1 VEEASLISVRLD
13 VPFISQYDAWGSGNN
28 NCGPAGIAMLL
39 AARGVIP
46 ATYDAMLECADRA
59 RDGVSNDVGMTGG
72 YTTFQELASVA
83 ASYGCPSTMLYSW
96 DAVKASLDAGEGV
109 ILLVDNTV
117 LTPRE
122 YPISPAF
129 NASHFITLTGYDTPR
144 GMAPTND
151 PLAIDYNPGEYA
163 YWSVQAGATNV
174 GGVQGLALVPLEPQD
189 SIPMDTTAE
198 EREAMRPYFESLGT
212 PVNLDTQIMKRACLA
227 FKRGESRGPAV
238 SDEYPAQAPDGAA
251 VTRQKFSAAVGEAK
265 PLPDG
270 TWQVGWVEVTLYP
283 EALQ

>member
-1 VEEASLISVRLD
+1 MSVRLA
-13 VPFISQYDAWGSGNN
+13 VPFITQYDAWGSGNN

-46 ATYDAMLECADRA
+46 PTYEAMLECADRA

-72 YTTFQELASVA
+72 YTTFQELANVA
-83 ASYGCPSTMLYSW
+83 ASYGCATTMLYAW

-129 NASHFITLTGYDTPR
+129 NANHFITVTGYLTESS
-144 GMAPTND
+144 MAPTND
-151 PLAIDYNPGEYA
+151 PLAVDYNPGEYA

-174 GGVQGLALVPLEPQD
+174 GGVQGLALVPLEPED
-189 SIPMDTTAE
+189 SIPMDVTE
-198 EREAMRPYFESLGT
+198 EEQEAMRPYFESLGT
-212 PVNLDTQIMKRACLA
+212 PVNMDTQIMKRACLA

-238 SDEYPAQAPDGAA
+238 SDEYPAVAPDGAA
-251 VTRQKFSAAVGEAK
+251 VTRQRFSAAVGEAK
-265 PLPDG
+265 ALPDG
-270 TWQVGWVEVTLYP
+270 TWQVGWVEVVLHP
-283 EALQ
+283 EALA